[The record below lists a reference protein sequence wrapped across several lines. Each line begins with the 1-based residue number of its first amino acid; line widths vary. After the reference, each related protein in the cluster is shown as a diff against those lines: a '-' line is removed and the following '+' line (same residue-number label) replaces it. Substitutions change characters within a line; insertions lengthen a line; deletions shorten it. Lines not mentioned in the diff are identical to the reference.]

1 MRTRVKI
8 CGITSVEDGL
18 AAARHGADGIG
29 LVFHRPS
36 PRCVTLERAREI
48 ALSLPPFIARV
59 AVLVNPSADD
69 LNEIIQACKP
79 DLLQFHGE
87 ETPGFCR
94 GFGIPYLRAIRVR
107 PSIDLLESLSSYDD
121 AAGWLL
127 DAYRPDLYGGVGE
140 TFDWGLIP
148 PATPRPVILSGGL
161 NARNV
166 GGAIRRLR
174 PWAVD
179 VSSGV
184 ESTKGV
190 KDADLIA
197 AFIAGVRDA
206 DVRPAG

>member
-18 AAARHGADGIG
+18 TAARHGADAIG
-29 LVFHRPS
+29 LVFHHPS
-36 PRCVTLERAREI
+36 PRYVTLERARAI
-48 ALSLPPFIARV
+48 ALSLPPFVARV
-59 AVLVNPSADD
+59 AVLVNQSISE
-69 LNEIIQACKP
+69 LNEIIRACRP

-87 ETPGFCR
+87 ESPNLCR
-94 GFGIPYLRAIRVR
+94 GSGIPYMRAMRVR
-107 PSIDLLESLSSYDD
+107 PGIDLLESLSPYDD

-127 DAYRPDLYGGVGE
+127 DAYRPDLYGGAGE

-148 PATPRPVILSGGL
+148 EGTRRPIVLSGGL
-161 NARNV
+161 NSGNV
-166 GGAIRRLR
+166 GDAIRRLR

-184 ESTKGV
+184 ESAKGV
-190 KDADLIA
+190 KDARLIA